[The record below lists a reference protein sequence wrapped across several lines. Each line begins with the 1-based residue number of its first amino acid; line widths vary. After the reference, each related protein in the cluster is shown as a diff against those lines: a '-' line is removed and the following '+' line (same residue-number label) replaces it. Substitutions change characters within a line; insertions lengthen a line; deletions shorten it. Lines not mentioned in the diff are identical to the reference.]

1 MKKEMKPNFELINYF
16 LQNANLIDKVQLI
29 TLMASELFI
38 PTPKVHED
46 GTKYVDCLELDPE
59 TPCCP
64 NGLAIQL
71 HTTDFAETKEKLNKL
86 SEN

>member
-1 MKKEMKPNFELINYF
+1 MKPNFELINYF

-46 GTKYVDCLELDPE
+46 GTKWISNTIAHYRFCR
-59 TPCCP
+59 
-64 NGLAIQL
+64 NKRK
-71 HTTDFAETKEKLNKL
+71 TK
-86 SEN
+86 